1 MNKMKIPAAYAAA
14 VAVIILVIVA
24 ACSYQGVEADDQL
37 SNQDFIRLH
46 VVANSDTE
54 GDQALK
60 LKVRDK
66 VIEFVNEELVREAV
80 ERDDGKEGM
89 VGFSVEESRQFITA
103 NLDDIVDVAQQV
115 VAEEGYEYN
124 VTAEFGVSWI
134 PQKSYGSVIFP
145 AGNYEALKIMIGE
158 ASGRNWWCV
167 IYPPLCLIDTGED
180 YKDQDKMRDMIMQ
193 GKYEQLAETSENGGK
208 TTVLKLKFK
217 TLELIKIFSD

>member
-1 MNKMKIPAAYAAA
+1 MKKMKIPAACAAA

-24 ACSYQGVEADDQL
+24 ACSYQGVEAEDQL

-54 GDQALK
+54 EDQNLK

-80 ERDDGKEGM
+80 QRDDGREGM
-89 VGFSVEESRQFITA
+89 VGFSVEESRQFITS
-103 NLDDIVDVAQQV
+103 NIDDIVDVAQQV
-115 VAEEGYEYN
+115 VTEEGYDYD
-124 VTAEFGVSWI
+124 VTAEFGVSWV

-167 IYPPLCLIDTGED
+167 IYPPLCLIDTGEN
-180 YKDQDKMRDMIMQ
+180 YENQDKMRDMIMQ
-193 GKYEQLAETSENGGK
+193 GKYEQLAQAPENGDK

>member
-1 MNKMKIPAAYAAA
+1 MKKMKIPAACAAA

-24 ACSYQGVEADDQL
+24 ACSYQGVEAEDQL

-54 GDQALK
+54 EDQNLN

-80 ERDDGKEGM
+80 DRDDGQEGM

-103 NLDDIVDVAQQV
+103 NIDDIVDVAQQV
-115 VAEEGYEYN
+115 VTEEGYDYD
-124 VTAEFGVSWI
+124 VTAEFGVSWV

-145 AGNYEALKIMIGE
+145 AGNYEALKIMIGA

-167 IYPPLCLIDTGED
+167 IYPPLCLIDTGET
-180 YKDQDKMRDMIMQ
+180 YENQDKMRDMIMQ
-193 GKYEQLAETSENGGK
+193 GKYEQLAQPPENGGK